1 MSMWKLWNGCWQS
14 IEMERGPYKS
24 GIRAEMSRREEE
36 KRRAT
41 KKQKKAAVTN
51 DAETEERIVRLEAR
65 VHDGEG
71 ELQHLKQEMRSLLI
85 EVIAFRESCSLR
97 LGCPPLMEKEY
108 PPQRGGRGVNTGL
121 STCPVSDVRNIGAS
135 CPAQNVNHQ
144 GGHALTGLFKKP
156 KVVEE
161 VVLCI
166 DYRSRQ
172 SM

>member
-1 MSMWKLWNGCWQS
+1 
-14 IEMERGPYKS
+14 MERGPYKS